1 MKFRRG
7 IIKKKRKGPFD
18 ENIECLDLKED
29 GRKLRFLGIGGTFS
43 RPIRGHRAKQPIHF
57 ISPAVLLSANGVL
70 TPCFPPRNPR
80 FRATSTVYAIHPRKK
95 VCKTKPWRVVPAGN
109 IGRSIG
115 NGLTTANSAAD
126 WIVFRRN
133 NFVIRAA
140 TNFFEIKFGETNDS
154 MTNTIVIGQ
163 NDNAFNFSRVE
174 KFGNENER
182 KLK

>member
-70 TPCFPPRNPR
+70 TPCFPPSFPR
-80 FRATSTVYAIHPRKK
+80 HEHRLRDSPSKK
-95 VCKTKPWRVVPAGN
+95 SVQDQAVEGGSSWKY
-109 IGRSIG
+109 RSV
-115 NGLTTANSAAD
+115 D
-126 WIVFRRN
+126 WKRFNHGKFRRGLDCISKEQ
-133 NFVIRAA
+133 FRH
-140 TNFFEIKFGETNDS
+140 
-154 MTNTIVIGQ
+154 Q
-163 NDNAFNFSRVE
+163 SRHE
-174 KFGNENER
+174 FLRNQIWRNER
-182 KLK
+182 IR